1 MPHAQSQQSSQHLS
15 YYLFTRKL
23 PPSRHRSQSNT
34 LATPQPGMNSPN
46 STEYRYVPPPP
57 ARPIRS
63 CCWVRRGRAR
73 SGGDSPAA
81 TTSGRRR
88 GSRGG
93 RRKLRG
99 EESGRGWVFGAVGKG
114 QRGGGGEDCGRC
126 GGGDAF
132 WRLLLST
139 FYVVYTTI
147 SQSVHHPKRNSYFW
161 REIIGVFSFSDYTGD
176 VYVYTWHYTYSM
188 NTPSNIYF
196 KRWKSTYPWF
206 MKISDAWKI
215 LSWGISVT
223 VMK

>member
-88 GSRGG
+88 GSGGG

-99 EESGRGWVFGAVGKG
+99 EESGRGGFLGRWERDKGEAGVRIVEDVVGEMPFGACCSLRSTWYIPPSANQSITLKKTHISEGK
-114 QRGGGGEDCGRC
+114 
-126 GGGDAF
+126 
-132 WRLLLST
+132 S
-139 FYVVYTTI
+139 
-147 SQSVHHPKRNSYFW
+147 
-161 REIIGVFSFSDYTGD
+161 
-176 VYVYTWHYTYSM
+176 
-188 NTPSNIYF
+188 
-196 KRWKSTYPWF
+196 
-206 MKISDAWKI
+206 
-215 LSWGISVT
+215 
-223 VMK
+223 